1 MVNNSSLQTNSS
13 SVEGDVS
20 SGGGLRVVESPGGSG
35 GGGSGNGGGTV
46 VSLTPMQSVH
56 MGPPPTVPHPNHT
69 PTQPHTAASSQHS
82 TSQRQLAQ
90 GSYILCTTVL
100 LIYVGK

>member
-1 MVNNSSLQTNSS
+1 MVNNSLLQTNSS

-35 GGGSGNGGGTV
+35 SGNGGGTV

-56 MGPPPTVPHPNHT
+56 MAPPPTGPHPNHT
-69 PTQPHTAASSQHS
+69 PTQPHTSASSQHS
-82 TSQRQLAQ
+82 ASQRQLAQ
-90 GSYILCTTVL
+90 GS
-100 LIYVGK
+100 

>member
-1 MVNNSSLQTNSS
+1 MINHSLLQTNSS

-35 GGGSGNGGGTV
+35 GGGSGNGNSGGTV

-56 MGPPPTVPHPNHT
+56 MAPPPTGPHPNHT
-69 PTQPHTAASSQHS
+69 TTQPHTSASSQHS
-82 TSQRQLAQ
+82 ASQRQLAQ
-90 GSYILCTTVL
+90 GSYFLCITL
-100 LIYVGK
+100 LQ